1 MFLDFSFLKKRNI
14 LIYDGVSLT
23 ILKHIIFKE
32 KFNVYFNRWEKL
44 NFWVLVLTLLKFN
57 YRNISEIKKHYK
69 KNFISL
75 CAPKVIITFIDNNP
89 SFYEL
94 KSIYPEAITISI
106 QNGVRKSNDLRM
118 FNKKKKYYCDYF
130 LIFSKYH
137 EKFFSKVIK
146 SKYINSGSI
155 KMNEYKK
162 RSFKKKGEVLFIS
175 QTATHASELEKVEKF
190 LIKNLIKICT
200 DLKIK
205 FNILCKKN
213 VKKKIVDEFS
223 EIKLSNI
230 FESDAS
236 FLPYEIIQKF
246 ELKVFVDSTLG
257 LESLAIGEKALAI
270 PLGCMSKH
278 KKKFDIKKKIEK
290 FGFPLK
296 LADKGYCWS
305 NDFEYPALKKK
316 IFKLIKLKQGDWK
329 KIHKKNLLM
338 NYDEGNKK
346 LKKILKDNRIYI

>member
-118 FNKKKKYYCDYF
+118 FNKKKKI
-130 LIFSKYH
+130 LL
-137 EKFFSKVIK
+137 
-146 SKYINSGSI
+146 
-155 KMNEYKK
+155 
-162 RSFKKKGEVLFIS
+162 RLFPHILQIS
-175 QTATHASELEKVEKF
+175 
-190 LIKNLIKICT
+190 
-200 DLKIK
+200 
-205 FNILCKKN
+205 
-213 VKKKIVDEFS
+213 
-223 EIKLSNI
+223 
-230 FESDAS
+230 
-236 FLPYEIIQKF
+236 
-246 ELKVFVDSTLG
+246 
-257 LESLAIGEKALAI
+257 
-270 PLGCMSKH
+270 
-278 KKKFDIKKKIEK
+278 
-290 FGFPLK
+290 
-296 LADKGYCWS
+296 
-305 NDFEYPALKKK
+305 
-316 IFKLIKLKQGDWK
+316 
-329 KIHKKNLLM
+329 
-338 NYDEGNKK
+338 
-346 LKKILKDNRIYI
+346 